1 MAITASDITAIRL
14 EYGDTAEAVF
24 SDPEITTIWD
34 LMASATSTYEQ
45 RRASV
50 GYMFLITRNSAIKLR
65 KYTQGES
72 VDDQE
77 AIFKHLQQVV
87 AEYQSSIDGALGTKS
102 EIARNVLR
110 PKPHQERDYPHG
122 HPDGRP
128 IDRVL
133 RD

>member
-14 EYGDTAEAVF
+14 EYGDTDSAVF

-45 RRASV
+45 RRATI
-50 GYMFLITRNSAIKLR
+50 GYMFLITRNSAVKMR
-65 KYTQGES
+65 DYSQGES
-72 VDDQE
+72 SEKGSQVFKQLQALVD
-77 AIFKHLQQVV
+77 
-87 AEYQSSIDGALGTKS
+87 EYQSSIDGALGTKS

-110 PKPHQERDYPHG
+110 PKPHQEREYPHG

-128 IDRVL
+128 VDRVL